1 MRGAP
6 FVSGA
11 SDTLDRIDTLDPIE
25 AAEIDIAGSKDLI
38 ASVTDEISQ
47 HQRWIEN
54 YRVSEKRH
62 ARWLQFQEIRY
73 QLELKRRA
81 LTRALKRFSL
91 NLALLARAIWAFTVK
106 WTTAFIA
113 WLTPRAYAL
122 ALTLRRWVA
131 AALAWTWAT
140 AVSFARGAL
149 KEASIAF
156 AWIAV
161 TSRDFARGALQEASI
176 ALAWIAATSR
186 YVARA
191 SLKAASTALAWIAV
205 TSRDFARALFK
216 AASIALAWVAVKSR
230 AFARTSV
237 KAISITF
244 AWIGVQSV
252 ALAHALQRLLY
263 RAWLK
268 GRILARASLK
278 AASIAFAWITAKSCD
293 AARASLTA
301 ASIAVAW
308 IAVQSAGWAHSVQRL
323 LYRAWLEWRI
333 FARAALKAVSAGSSR
348 AAKRS
353 RVFAR
358 TTQRSAIAGSSW
370 LWARTGSLAQ
380 ALLDGLV
387 FVGAKSQ
394 RLFDKR
400 VVSSIETTQ
409 PAQTPIT
416 SQCTALVCIEP
427 WRARLPAIRQLN
439 GAMPGLSWQLPSRS
453 AARPPA

>member
-149 KEASIAF
+149 
-156 AWIAV
+156 
-161 TSRDFARGALQEASI
+161 QEASI
-176 ALAWIAATSR
+176 A
-186 YVARA
+186 
-191 SLKAASTALAWIAV
+191 
-205 TSRDFARALFK
+205 
-216 AASIALAWVAVKSR
+216 
-230 AFARTSV
+230 
-237 KAISITF
+237 F